1 MPKYTVGLSAKDFRG
16 LGRKVR
22 LYNNRIQENCEEFA
36 YRLAEEGIAIARI
49 KISGKD
55 AVYTGELLNSL
66 QLEQGDIIYNGAT
79 YVIYTDC
86 PWAAYV
92 EFGTGVVGEKS
103 PHPNKSM
110 AGWKY
115 DVNSHGEAG
124 WHYFKDGEW
133 HWTNGM
139 ISRPFMYET
148 GQQLRNMGVI
158 SRIAKEVFGSD

>member
-1 MPKYTVGLSAKDFRG
+1 M
-16 LGRKVR
+16 
-22 LYNNRIQENCEEFA
+22 
-36 YRLAEEGIAIARI
+36 
-49 KISGKD
+49 
-55 AVYTGELLNSL
+55 

-124 WHYFKDGEW
+124 WYYFKDGEW